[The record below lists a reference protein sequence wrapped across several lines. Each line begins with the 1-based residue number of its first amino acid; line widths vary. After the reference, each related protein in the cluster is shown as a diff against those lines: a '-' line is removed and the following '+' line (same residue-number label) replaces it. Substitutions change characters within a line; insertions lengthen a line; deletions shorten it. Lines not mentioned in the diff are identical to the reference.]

1 MTRGQFAAVVW
12 AGVAGIGTGPMARRV
27 TAVTDVVISSAART
41 AVGAYGK
48 SLRDVAPT
56 DLGAVAARAA
66 LERAGLEG
74 EHVDQVVFGN
84 VIHTAPEDMYMARVV
99 GIKAGI
105 PKEAPA
111 LTVNRLCG
119 SGVQAIVSAA
129 QAIKTGDAD
138 VALAGGAESMS
149 RGAYWNLSE
158 RWGARMGDV
167 KLIDAVVG
175 SLTDPFD
182 DIHMGMTAEN
192 LAESHSVSR
201 EAQDDF
207 SFESHRRAQAAIDSG
222 KFEDEVVPVQVKE
235 KRETVEFKV
244 DEHVRRDVARDVF
257 SKLRP
262 AFKEDGTV
270 TAGNAAGV
278 NDAGAAVIVMS
289 SRKAEELGAP
299 VRARILSW
307 AVCGV
312 EPKTMGIGPV
322 PAVRRAL
329 ERAGKTLE
337 DVDVIELNEAFA
349 AQSLAVMSDLD
360 LDPAKVNPNGGAI
373 AFGHPIGA
381 TGAIITAKILS
392 EMEREDHKLGLVTLC
407 IGGGQGIAMLLGRD

>member
-1 MTRGQFAAVVW
+1 
-12 AGVAGIGTGPMARRV
+12 
-27 TAVTDVVISSAART
+27 VTDVVISSAART
-41 AVGAYGK
+41 AVGGYGK
-48 SLRDVAPT
+48 SLRDTPPS
-56 DLGAVAARAA
+56 DLGATAARAA

-74 EHVDQVVFGN
+74 AQVDQVVFGN
-84 VIHTAPEDMYMARVV
+84 VIHTATEDMYMARVV
-99 GIKAGI
+99 GMKAGI

-119 SGVQAIVSAA
+119 SGLQAIVSAA
-129 QAIKTGDAD
+129 QAIETGDAD

-167 KLIDAVVG
+167 RLVDAVVG
-175 SLTDPFD
+175 CLTDPFD
-182 DIHMGMTAEN
+182 DIHMGVTAEN
-192 LAESHSVSR
+192 LAESHSISR

-207 SFESHRRAQAAIDSG
+207 SFESHRRAQAAIESG
-222 KFEDEVVPVQVKE
+222 KFEQEIVPVLVKA
-235 KRETVEFKV
+235 KRETVEFTV
-244 DEHVRRDVARDVF
+244 DEHVRRDVAREVF
-257 SKLRP
+257 ANLRP

-289 SRKAEELGAP
+289 SRKADELGAP

-312 EPKTMGIGPV
+312 EPKEMGLGPV
-322 PAVRRAL
+322 PAVRRVL
-329 ERAGKTLE
+329 ERAGKTLG
-337 DVDVIELNEAFA
+337 DVDVFELNEAFA
-349 AQSLAVMSDLD
+349 AQALAVMMDLE
-360 LDPAKVNPNGGAI
+360 LDPAKVNPNGGGI
-373 AFGHPIGA
+373 ALAHPISA
-381 TGAIITAKILS
+381 TGALITAKILS
-392 EMEREDHKLGLVTLC
+392 EMEREDHKVGLVTLC